1 MGNPRT
7 ITSLQS
13 PISQAMASVPIEIQ
27 VHVSIAEAA
36 ALMAENDIGAAPV
49 LLDNASRDL
58 AGIISERD
66 IIRALADGGDPT
78 DERVGDWMSVELSTV
93 TSSTTIEDAAEAML
107 EGGMRHLPVVE
118 SVDGHRKV
126 IGMVSVRDLLTAYH
140 SVTD

>member
-27 VHVSIAEAA
+27 VHLSIAEAA

-49 LLDNASRDL
+49 LLDNATRDL

-66 IIRALADGGDPT
+66 IVRSLAEGGDPT
-78 DERVGDWMSVELSTV
+78 DERVSDWMSVELSTV
-93 TSSTTIEDAAEAML
+93 VPSTSIEEATELML
-107 EGGMRHLPVVE
+107 EGGMRHLPVVDTVE
-118 SVDGHRKV
+118 GHRKV
-126 IGMVSVRDLLTAYH
+126 IGMVSVRDLLAAYR
-140 SVTD
+140 SVPD